1 MTGKRRQLQGREA
14 EQETNQRAR
23 CEEKAPVVAVV
34 ASAARAHMSCPM
46 RRPRLPA
53 VAVLAHG
60 SACGCGMASMTS
72 ISMVL

>member
-1 MTGKRRQLQGREA
+1 MSSDSSRHDGKGRQLQGREA
-14 EQETNQRAR
+14 EQETNQRAG

-46 RRPRLPA
+46 RRPRLLA

-60 SACGCGMASMTS
+60 SVAVAAWP
-72 ISMVL
+72 